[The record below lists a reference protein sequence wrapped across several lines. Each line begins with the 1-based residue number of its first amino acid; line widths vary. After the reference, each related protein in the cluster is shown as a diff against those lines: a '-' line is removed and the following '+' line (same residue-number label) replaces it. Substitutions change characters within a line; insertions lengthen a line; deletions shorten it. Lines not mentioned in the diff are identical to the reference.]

1 LHLCE
6 ENSSLEEVVG
16 RARSAGVGEMVTIG
30 IDVES
35 SERSRAIARDHGLF
49 FSAGVHPNSATQWSP
64 EAATRVAALLED
76 PRAVAV
82 GETGLDFYRDSCPT
96 EVQRAAFSDHIEL
109 ARSAG
114 AALVIHT
121 RESVSAAL
129 DALDASGAP
138 PRFVFHCW
146 SGSGE
151 DLRRALEVGAFV
163 SFAGNVSYKGADN
176 LRSLARLV
184 PMDRLLVETD
194 SPFLAP
200 VPHRGKPNEPAFI
213 VDVGRAL
220 AAALET
226 DVGEL
231 ASATGRN
238 ARTLFGL

>member
-1 LHLCE
+1 MHLCE

-96 EVQRAAFSDHIEL
+96 EVQRAAFSDQIEL

-151 DLRRALEVGAFV
+151 DLRRALEMGAFV